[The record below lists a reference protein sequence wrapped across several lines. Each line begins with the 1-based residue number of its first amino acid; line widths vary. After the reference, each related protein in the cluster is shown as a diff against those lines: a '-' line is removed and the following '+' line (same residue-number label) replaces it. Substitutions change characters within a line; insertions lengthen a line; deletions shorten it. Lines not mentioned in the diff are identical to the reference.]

1 MEPWTNVALTGAG
14 ATLAMDAWTLAR
26 ARLFGVAS
34 LDYRLVGRW
43 LAWMP
48 RGRFRHRPIT
58 ASAPMP
64 GERAIGWTAHYLIG
78 IAFASA
84 LLAIAGSGWF
94 QQPAIGPALAVGI
107 ASIAAPFFVM
117 QPALGYGIAA
127 SRTANPTAARL
138 RSLATHTVFGLG
150 LWAAGWAITGSS
162 ALFSRVS

>member
-1 MEPWTNVALTGAG
+1 MEPWMSAALTGAG
-14 ATLAMDAWTLAR
+14 ATMAMDAWTLAR
-26 ARLFGVAS
+26 ARLLGVPS

-78 IAFASA
+78 IAFAAA
-84 LLAIAGSGWF
+84 LLPLAGSDWF
-94 QQPAIGPALAVGI
+94 LHPTIAPALAVGI
-107 ASIAAPFFVM
+107 ASVAAPFFVM
-117 QPALGYGIAA
+117 QPALGFGIAA
-127 SRTANPTAARL
+127 SRTPKPAAARM
-138 RSLATHTVFGLG
+138 RSLATHAVFGLG
-150 LWAAGWAITGSS
+150 LWAAGWATVGSS